1 MMITIAAII
10 TILVKWVAAAI
21 CIPISKKYMEFAS
34 WKIYRASAIIINL
47 LTTTAEVMIVVNQ

>member
-10 TILVKWVAAAI
+10 TILVNWVAAI